1 MFFGKNDAK
10 AETPVSATSCKELTH
25 WKRLWCWE
33 GLRAGGEGD
42 NRGWD
47 GWMAS
52 PTQCAWVWVNSGSWW
67 WTGRP
72 GVLPFMG
79 LQRVGH
85 DWTTELNWIESFTH
99 KRLKNVACRKQPTFN
114 FDYNKSVFYCKMHSS
129 DQKNLKK
136 KKIGYKPGLS
146 ICLLYRDSAD
156 TMICVCFK
164 FVKELSWQLYFYV
177 LLILWYQEQDCEES
191 SLVRNRITRE

>member
-1 MFFGKNDAK
+1 MRRVDSLEKTLLLG
-10 AETPVSATSCKELTH
+10 
-25 WKRLWCWE
+25 
-33 GLRAGGEGD
+33 GLGAGGEGD

-52 PTQCAWVWVNSGSWW
+52 PTWCTWVWVNSGSSW
-67 WTGRP
+67 WTRRP
-72 GVLPFMG
+72 GVLWFMG

-85 DWTTELNWIESFTH
+85 DWTTELNWTKSFTH
-99 KRLKNVACRKQPTFN
+99 KRLKNVACRKQPTLN
-114 FDYNKSVFYCKMHSS
+114 FDYNKSVFYCKMRSS

-136 KKIGYKPGLS
+136 KNGYKPGLS
-146 ICLLYRDSAD
+146 IYLLYRDSAD

-191 SLVRNRITRE
+191 SLVRNRITSE